1 MLCYSIYQ
9 REGKGPTQGA
19 REHTMKKNEISAK
32 FNAIL
37 TDAISEGFY
46 PCMTELTGSYS
57 DVMGTQ
63 MVLANGNERMVL
75 WMEEQESYSRREE
88 VASVT
93 LYAARFTLKAGECTD
108 WNYRWS
114 NDWKEHTFWTE
125 TVYRVSEG
133 RHSDDSWYSEDK
145 TVAEQARN
153 IRSERWSAKSVNR
166 TKEYEVSDSL
176 MRIVRK
182 VKGFKS
188 VARKN
193 VRVWKYDN
201 VWHIENTAS
210 GNRVA
215 LSA

>member
-1 MLCYSIYQ
+1 
-9 REGKGPTQGA
+9 
-19 REHTMKKNEISAK
+19 MKKSEISAK
-32 FNAIL
+32 FNTIL
-37 TDAISEGFY
+37 SDAISEGFY

-63 MVLANGNERMVL
+63 MVLAKGNERMVL
-75 WMEEQESYSRREE
+75 WMEEQESYSVRKE

-93 LYAARFTLKAGECTD
+93 LYAARFTLKAGERTE
-108 WNYRWS
+108 WSYRWS
-114 NDWKEHTFWTE
+114 HDWKEHTFWSE

-145 TVAEQARN
+145 AEAEQARAT
-153 IRSERWSAKSVNR
+153 RTERWSAKSVSR
-166 TKEYEVSDSL
+166 TKEYEVDNRL
-176 MRIVRK
+176 MGIVRK

-193 VRVWKYDN
+193 VRVWKYGTT
-201 VWHIENTAS
+201 WHIENTAS

>member
-1 MLCYSIYQ
+1 
-9 REGKGPTQGA
+9 
-19 REHTMKKNEISAK
+19 MKKSEISAK
-32 FNAIL
+32 FTAIIS
-37 TDAISEGFY
+37 DAISEGFY

-63 MVLANGNERMVL
+63 MVLAKGNERMAL
-75 WMEEQESYSRREE
+75 WMEEQESYSLRKE

-93 LYAARFTLKAGECTD
+93 LYAARFTLKAGERTE

-114 NDWKEHTFWTE
+114 KDWKEHTFWSE

-133 RHSDDSWYSEDK
+133 RHSDDAWYSEDK
-145 TVAEQARN
+145 GEAEQARTT
-153 IRSERWSAKSVNR
+153 RHERWSASPRSISRV
-166 TKEYEVSDSL
+166 KEYEVNDNL
-176 MRIVRK
+176 MRIVRR

-193 VRVWKYDN
+193 VRVWKCN
-201 VWHIENTAS
+201 GVWHIENTAS
-210 GNRVA
+210 GNKVA

>member
-1 MLCYSIYQ
+1 
-9 REGKGPTQGA
+9 
-19 REHTMKKNEISAK
+19 MKKNEISAK

-37 TDAISEGFY
+37 ANAISEGFY

-57 DVMGTQ
+57 DVMGSQ
-63 MVLANGNERMVL
+63 IVLAKNNERMVL
-75 WMEEQESYSRREE
+75 WMEEKESYGHRDE

-93 LYAARFTLKAGECTD
+93 LYASRFTLKAGETTE
-108 WNYRWS
+108 WAYRWS
-114 NDWKEHTFWTE
+114 TQWKEHIFWSE

-133 RHSDDSWYSEDK
+133 RHSDDSWYVEDK
-145 TVAEQARN
+145 DEAEKARTL
-153 IRSERWSAKSVNR
+153 RSERWSASPRSIRRV
-166 TKEYEVSDSL
+166 KEYEVTDSL

-193 VRVWKYDN
+193 VRVWKHN
-201 VWHIENTAS
+201 SVWYIENTAS
-210 GNRVA
+210 GNKVA

>member
-1 MLCYSIYQ
+1 
-9 REGKGPTQGA
+9 
-19 REHTMKKNEISAK
+19 MKKNEISAK

-37 TDAISEGFY
+37 SDAISEGFY

-63 MVLANGNERMVL
+63 IVLAKDNERMVL
-75 WMEEQESYSRREE
+75 WMEEQESYGHRDE

-93 LYAARFTLKAGECTD
+93 LYAARFALKADERTD

-114 NDWKEHTFWTE
+114 HDWKEHIVWSE

-145 TVAEQARN
+145 AEAEQARTT
-153 IRSERWSAKSVNR
+153 RTERWSAKYRSSR
-166 TKEYEVSDSL
+166 KDYELTESL
-176 MRIVRK
+176 LRIIRK

-193 VRVWKYDN
+193 IRVWKYN
-201 VWHIENTAS
+201 GVWHIENTVS
-210 GNRVA
+210 RNIVL

>member
-1 MLCYSIYQ
+1 
-9 REGKGPTQGA
+9 
-19 REHTMKKNEISAK
+19 MKKNEISAK

-37 TDAISEGFY
+37 ANAISEGFY

-57 DVMGTQ
+57 DVMGSQ
-63 MVLANGNERMVL
+63 IVLAKGNERMVL
-75 WMEEQESYSRREE
+75 WMEERESYGHRDE

-93 LYAARFTLKAGECTD
+93 LYASRFTLGADETTEWD
-108 WNYRWS
+108 YRWS
-114 NDWKEHTFWTE
+114 TQWKEHIVWSE

-133 RHSDDSWYSEDK
+133 RHSDDSWYVENK
-145 TVAEQARN
+145 GEAEEARTVRH
-153 IRSERWSAKSVNR
+153 ERWSASPKSISRV
-166 TKEYEVSDSL
+166 KEYEVNDGI

-193 VRVWKYDN
+193 VRVWKYN
-201 VWHIENTAS
+201 GIWHIENTAS
-210 GNRVA
+210 GNKVT

>member
-1 MLCYSIYQ
+1 
-9 REGKGPTQGA
+9 
-19 REHTMKKNEISAK
+19 MKKNEISAK

-37 TDAISEGFY
+37 SDAISEGFY

-63 MVLANGNERMVL
+63 MVLAKNNERMVL
-75 WMEEQESYSRREE
+75 WMEEQGSYVYRDE

-93 LYAARFTLKAGECTD
+93 LYAARFALKADECTD

-114 NDWKEHTFWTE
+114 KDWKEHVIWSE

-145 TVAEQARN
+145 SQAEKARCL
-153 IRSERWSAKSVNR
+153 RTLRWSAKPHGGR
-166 TKEYEVSDSL
+166 KDYEVTDSL

-188 VARKN
+188 IARKN
-193 VRVWKYDN
+193 VRVWKYN
-201 VWHIENTAS
+201 GVWHIQNVAS
-210 GNRVA
+210 GNEVC